1 MITAGELQRVVQRLQ
16 GSDVTYF
23 ECEGPQGVFRLRF
36 SRQCGTQAR
45 SGGDVSPTVQAPL
58 GAGEAST
65 SLKSPGIGFFCVK
78 HPLTGLEAIREGEG
92 VKKGQILAFLRAGE
106 VLTPVLSDRDAPAIR
121 QVAAEG
127 ALVGYGEVLFES
139 S

>member
-1 MITAGELQRVVQRLQ
+1 MITPGELQRMVQRLE

-23 ECEGPQGVFRLRF
+23 ECEGPQGVLRLRF
-36 SRQCGTQAR
+36 SRQPG
-45 SGGDVSPTVQAPL
+45 VQAAKVGDTCSTEQVLL

-65 SLKSPGIGFFCVK
+65 SLKSPGIGLFRVK

-92 VKKGQILAFLRAGE
+92 AGKGQILGFLHAGE
-106 VLTPVLSDRDAPAIR
+106 MLAPILSDRDAVAIR

-127 ALVGYGEVLFES
+127 TLVGYGEVLFELS
-139 S
+139 